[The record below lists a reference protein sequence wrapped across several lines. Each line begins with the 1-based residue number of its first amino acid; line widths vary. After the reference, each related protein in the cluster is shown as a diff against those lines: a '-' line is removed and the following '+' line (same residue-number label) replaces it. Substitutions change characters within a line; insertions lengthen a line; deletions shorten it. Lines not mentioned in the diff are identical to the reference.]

1 MLTRW
6 ENDEK
11 RREEE
16 EEEILSLK
24 VKFNCVKVHLSP
36 GLGYHVSERA
46 GVSMSVSVINEEK
59 LLLFR

>member
-16 EEEILSLK
+16 EEILPLK